1 MGVGRERNR
10 DIGRKRQRQKQRD
23 VKKSVSKRKE
33 RSRGRGTG
41 NMNHMPGLNNISDI
55 TQSIFYFLRACLNMW
70 TDSDKASAMGG
81 KL

>member
-55 TQSIFYFLRACLNMW
+55 TQSIFYFLRAYLNMW